1 MAIGVLT
8 GAGVAFSSTPFLA
21 EENTAGFFDTS
32 KKGLPPQMIEIYDY
46 FQEIRKRDQQKTGP
60 KKISIPKAE
69 KLLKAIVSLLKE
81 TDKNSMICF
90 IYENV
95 ASGIKGQEILVDLGV
110 HCLSFVDFV
119 DYNLKGHYF
128 EILNLIF
135 HRGELDL
142 GQVGFIGKAKDNVS
156 QNKSILESKKKL
168 AVKYQYFIYE
178 ALRYCIDKL
187 NRKAIDFYKR
197 DFLVF
202 NIAIAYFKVP
212 EFRQAFL
219 DSIMKEKL
227 VDVPEWRETHNRLD
241 GDSYE
246 ENKEESSIDHFFNW
260 NDYFYNWIPESE
272 QKKKNLSILAN
283 IMALNRWEEKLAKR
297 GVALFLIVAKW
308 AKYVQTTIVNNNVMW
323 FNIPGYSSILK
334 VIFHWMKQKPVVEYP
349 DALVEATWAL
359 LGNEHIMYVFIDII
373 FKKTN
378 LFVCK
383 DVSRTM
389 DIVDKWFDIIGN
401 DGKKFPSN
409 FDFNFFFKGIEMLLD
424 YEHAITTPK
433 WLWLLYRI
441 FHIFPLQE
449 QLVLSEKLFDKRF
462 GSLFFSWS
470 WNIRTVFYKLFL
482 YQFINVYGGN
492 EVPEDTTDNSDTAKF
507 NKQKKKK
514 SSKNLHVARF
524 QAIKNISTTV
534 NTKML
539 KSRQKRDEHVINK
552 IMKIAHTRQAHIN
565 TLLKAFE
572 DGELNET
579 QLREEAEGD
588 SYEDSASNSSVD
600 AKMRNEDLQER
611 TQDELLAI
619 IQKDIPE
626 KYRHYIGQAVQDFI
640 KDKNDYLAW
649 LAEEDDK
656 HELPEIV
663 LAVPLDET
671 ENPDNPIDDW

>member
-1 MAIGVLT
+1 MEKYKIWHYGRHIGNVDVTIETKNLPFIRQMAIGVLT

-334 VIFHWMKQKPVVEYP
+334 VIFH
-349 DALVEATWAL
+349 
-359 LGNEHIMYVFIDII
+359 
-373 FKKTN
+373 
-378 LFVCK
+378 
-383 DVSRTM
+383 
-389 DIVDKWFDIIGN
+389 
-401 DGKKFPSN
+401 
-409 FDFNFFFKGIEMLLD
+409 
-424 YEHAITTPK
+424 
-433 WLWLLYRI
+433 
-441 FHIFPLQE
+441 
-449 QLVLSEKLFDKRF
+449 
-462 GSLFFSWS
+462 
-470 WNIRTVFYKLFL
+470 
-482 YQFINVYGGN
+482 
-492 EVPEDTTDNSDTAKF
+492 
-507 NKQKKKK
+507 
-514 SSKNLHVARF
+514 
-524 QAIKNISTTV
+524 
-534 NTKML
+534 
-539 KSRQKRDEHVINK
+539 
-552 IMKIAHTRQAHIN
+552 
-565 TLLKAFE
+565 
-572 DGELNET
+572 
-579 QLREEAEGD
+579 
-588 SYEDSASNSSVD
+588 
-600 AKMRNEDLQER
+600 
-611 TQDELLAI
+611 
-619 IQKDIPE
+619 
-626 KYRHYIGQAVQDFI
+626 
-640 KDKNDYLAW
+640 
-649 LAEEDDK
+649 
-656 HELPEIV
+656 
-663 LAVPLDET
+663 
-671 ENPDNPIDDW
+671 

>member
-1 MAIGVLT
+1 M
-8 GAGVAFSSTPFLA
+8 
-21 EENTAGFFDTS
+21 
-32 KKGLPPQMIEIYDY
+32 
-46 FQEIRKRDQQKTGP
+46 
-60 KKISIPKAE
+60 
-69 KLLKAIVSLLKE
+69 
-81 TDKNSMICF
+81 
-90 IYENV
+90 
-95 ASGIKGQEILVDLGV
+95 
-110 HCLSFVDFV
+110 
-119 DYNLKGHYF
+119 
-128 EILNLIF
+128 
-135 HRGELDL
+135 
-142 GQVGFIGKAKDNVS
+142 
-156 QNKSILESKKKL
+156 
-168 AVKYQYFIYE
+168 
-178 ALRYCIDKL
+178 
-187 NRKAIDFYKR
+187 
-197 DFLVF
+197 
-202 NIAIAYFKVP
+202 
-212 EFRQAFL
+212 
-219 DSIMKEKL
+219 
-227 VDVPEWRETHNRLD
+227 
-241 GDSYE
+241 
-246 ENKEESSIDHFFNW
+246 
-260 NDYFYNWIPESE
+260 
-272 QKKKNLSILAN
+272 
-283 IMALNRWEEKLAKR
+283 
-297 GVALFLIVAKW
+297 
-308 AKYVQTTIVNNNVMW
+308 
-323 FNIPGYSSILK
+323 
-334 VIFHWMKQKPVVEYP
+334 
-349 DALVEATWAL
+349 
-359 LGNEHIMYVFIDII
+359 
-373 FKKTN
+373 
-378 LFVCK
+378 
-383 DVSRTM
+383 
-389 DIVDKWFDIIGN
+389 
-401 DGKKFPSN
+401 
-409 FDFNFFFKGIEMLLD
+409 
-424 YEHAITTPK
+424 
-433 WLWLLYRI
+433 
-441 FHIFPLQE
+441 
-449 QLVLSEKLFDKRF
+449 LSEKLFDKRF

-649 LAEEDDK
+649 LSEDDDK